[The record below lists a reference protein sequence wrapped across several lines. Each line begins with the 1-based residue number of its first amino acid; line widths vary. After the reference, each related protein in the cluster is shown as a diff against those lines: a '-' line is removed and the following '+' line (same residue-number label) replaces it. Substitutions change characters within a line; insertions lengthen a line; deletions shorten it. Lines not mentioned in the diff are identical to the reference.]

1 MKKQVIS
8 YMWVVLLLLAASLA
22 ACAAEAAYAPV
33 DYGQADT
40 DDFGDTVGEYWTEAE
55 EASSRSANYDT
66 SLPSTEK
73 RLVIMNA
80 DISIVAM
87 DPAEAMDTIA
97 TMAET
102 YGGFVVSSNL
112 YQVTGKRGAEIPH
125 ATITIRVPAERLK
138 QALAEIELMAVEVLS
153 KNQSGQDVTKEYT
166 DLKSRLRNLED
177 AAEQLRQI
185 MDEAYKTED
194 VLRVYNELTA
204 VTEKAE
210 VIRGQIKFYEE
221 SAALSAISVTLTQ
234 FEGDEPIEPVTV
246 EGWKPLV
253 VLRNATQTLVNFFQ
267 GFVNFLIYVV
277 VVVIPILALIAAPFL
292 IGWWVVRKVRKPKK
306 IAKEQQ

>member
-1 MKKQVIS
+1 
-8 YMWVVLLLLAASLA
+8 LTASLV
-22 ACAAEAAYAPV
+22 ACAGEAAYAPG
-33 DYGQADT
+33 DYGYADT
-40 DDFGDTVGEYWTEAE
+40 DDFDTAGDENWNVAGEP
-55 EASSRSANYDT
+55 SSRSANYDA
-66 SLPSTEK
+66 SLPSTGK

-112 YQVTGKRGAEIPH
+112 YQVMGKRGAEIPH
-125 ATITIRVPAERLK
+125 ATITIRAPAERLK
-138 QALAEIELMAVEVLS
+138 QALAEIELLAVEVLS

-177 AAEQLRQI
+177 ATEQLRQI

-210 VIRGQIKFYEE
+210 VIRGQINYYEE
-221 SAALSAISVTLTQ
+221 ATALSVISVTLTQ

-253 VLRNATQTLVNFFQ
+253 VLRNAAQTLVNFLQ
-267 GFVNFLIYVV
+267 GFVNFLIYVIV
-277 VVVIPILALIAAPFL
+277 VLIPILALIAAPFL
-292 IGWWVVRKVRKPKK
+292 LGWWVVRKVRKPRK
-306 IAKEQQ
+306 IAKK